1 MEEMKKNIYKNNE
14 EQLAEKLKNIKAI
27 IEIIDLDAKN
37 YEKALHICKIYDS
50 PEKFRKAFGLIKKF
64 GEKDPMFMEYVP
76 RIEEIYT
83 ILLDYQNKGI
93 IDNVNYIIKMESY
106 LNNFKYAKSIIEYY
120 LSSEYKQDSVLFEE
134 LGIDQNTFDFCIETI
149 KNLDVNLIN
158 QFNEKR
164 KKQKY
169 FANIYTF
176 KNIAFGIR
184 TGKLFDGTPFDLLEF
199 WKLVP
204 FKYSKGIKKDFDE
217 FKALNPEIFF
227 RSDNFYGQIEN
238 FTKATM
244 PDESKTILGYMKHNR
259 IYSYRYVSEGQF
271 RKLYSGISI
280 IVNNIYGIPTKI
292 DCPDEAIKKINDNQ
306 ADTIVGRT
314 TFTSDDANNV
324 IEYMKLHKL
333 PSLIEVFKLV
343 QEKYVRGEINMTE
356 ELKKAQE
363 KTTQRILVPMPKKN
377 D

>member
-37 YEKALHICKIYDS
+37 YEKALQICKIYDS